1 MFPDEVFLTLCCP
14 KAEITEAYSIGETAI
29 NIPALEGAPIPIE
42 IELTSTSLIGDLKD
56 RLNIIL
62 GEMAG
67 FSKGEIAELPR
78 MTISTG
84 RKTWLAMDTVKN
96 LIVEVDCL
104 SAIKYGTVKH
114 TLNSCDLL
122 EPPRQSIEEKIDTI
136 IMMRVENLN
145 KTVTTEREVSRTR
158 RTRPTQ
164 GTYRQ

>member
-29 NIPALEGAPIPIE
+29 NIPADAPIPIE

-56 RLNIIL
+56 RLNVIL

-84 RKTWLAMDTVKN
+84 RKTWLDMDTVKN

-104 SAIKYGTVKH
+104 SAIKYGTVKL

-122 EPPRQSIEEKIDTI
+122 EPPRQSIEEKIDT
-136 IMMRVENLN
+136 MRVESLN
-145 KTVTTEREVSRTR
+145 KTTA
-158 RTRPTQ
+158 
-164 GTYRQ
+164 

>member
-29 NIPALEGAPIPIE
+29 NIPADAPIPIE

-56 RLNIIL
+56 RLNVIL

-84 RKTWLAMDTVKN
+84 RKTWLDMDTVKN

-104 SAIKYGTVKH
+104 SAIKYGSQA

-122 EPPRQSIEEKIDTI
+122 F
-136 IMMRVENLN
+136 
-145 KTVTTEREVSRTR
+145 
-158 RTRPTQ
+158 
-164 GTYRQ
+164 

>member
-29 NIPALEGAPIPIE
+29 NIPAPADAPIPIE
-42 IELTSTSLIGDLKD
+42 IELASTSLIGDLKD
-56 RLNIIL
+56 RLNVIL

-104 SAIKYGTVKH
+104 SAIKYASPG
-114 TLNSCDLL
+114 LL
-122 EPPRQSIEEKIDTI
+122 ERPEMRDTQLFSIIKDT
-136 IMMRVENLN
+136 RTPTFVRTKSSLAR
-145 KTVTTEREVSRTR
+145 TVTTATLVRWRL
-158 RTRPTQ
+158 
-164 GTYRQ
+164 

>member
-29 NIPALEGAPIPIE
+29 NIPADAPIPIE
-42 IELTSTSLIGDLKD
+42 IELASTSLIGDLKD
-56 RLNIIL
+56 RLNVIL

-84 RKTWLAMDTVKN
+84 RKTWLDMDTVKN
-96 LIVEVDCL
+96 LIVEVGCL
-104 SAIKYGTVKH
+104 SAIKYGTVKL

-122 EPPRQSIEEKIDTI
+122 EPPRQSIEEKIDT
-136 IMMRVENLN
+136 MRVENLN
-145 KTVTTEREVSRTR
+145 KTTEREVSRTR

>member
-29 NIPALEGAPIPIE
+29 NIPADAPIPIE

-78 MTISTG
+78 MTRTISTG
-84 RKTWLAMDTVKN
+84 RKTWLAMDTVKKM
-96 LIVEVDCL
+96 IVEVDCL

-122 EPPRQSIEEKIDTI
+122 EPPRQSIEEKIG
-136 IMMRVENLN
+136 EW
-145 KTVTTEREVSRTR
+145 RT
-158 RTRPTQ
+158 
-164 GTYRQ
+164 

>member
-78 MTISTG
+78 MTIPTG
-84 RKTWLAMDTVKN
+84 RKTWLAMDTV
-96 LIVEVDCL
+96 
-104 SAIKYGTVKH
+104 
-114 TLNSCDLL
+114 
-122 EPPRQSIEEKIDTI
+122 
-136 IMMRVENLN
+136 
-145 KTVTTEREVSRTR
+145 
-158 RTRPTQ
+158 
-164 GTYRQ
+164 

>member
-29 NIPALEGAPIPIE
+29 NIPADAPIPIE

-84 RKTWLAMDTVKN
+84 RKTWLDMDTVKN
-96 LIVEVDCL
+96 LIVEVGCL
-104 SAIKYGTVKH
+104 SAIKYGTVKL

-122 EPPRQSIEEKIDTI
+122 EPPRQSIEEKIDT
-136 IMMRVENLN
+136 MRVENLN
-145 KTVTTEREVSRTR
+145 KTTEREVSRTTR

-164 GTYRQ
+164 GTFRQ